1 MNVVDA
7 NIILSG
13 IRSRNG
19 ASHLVL
25 TGMLRGE
32 VPFAVSPSV
41 MVEYEDVLKR
51 PGILGPKPWL
61 CPAEIDALLDAL
73 CAKLT
78 PALPFFRYRPF
89 LRDPKD
95 DLYIECAM
103 AAGARIIVSHDRHF
117 QDPVV
122 AAFGIEVL
130 SAGELVSQWKATR
143 RPS

>member
-7 NIILSG
+7 NIVLSG

-19 ASHLVL
+19 ASHVILM
-25 TGMLRGE
+25 GMLQGE
-32 VPFAVSPSV
+32 IPFAASPSV
-41 MVEYEDVLKR
+41 VVEYEDVLKR
-51 PGILGPKPWL
+51 PGSLGDRPWL
-61 CPAEIDALLDAL
+61 TVEQIDGVLDAL

-103 AAGARIIVSHDRHF
+103 AAGAKVIVSHDRHF
-117 QDPVV
+117 YDPAVP
-122 AAFGIEVL
+122 AFGIEVL
-130 SAGELVSQWKATR
+130 SAGEFVGRWKAAR
-143 RPS
+143 RP